1 MRRVGANKRGKEMRP
16 TTWLSFAIGAL
27 ALVLVGAAPAAAQA
41 TRTWVSGVGDDANP
55 CSRTAPCKTFAG
67 AISKTAAGGVIN
79 TLDPG
84 GYGAVT
90 ITKSISIVSD
100 LSLGGIL
107 SASTSGI
114 TINAGVTDEVFLR
127 GIAIDGGGSGG
138 TFGVRFIAGR
148 ALTVQDCT
156 IRNVTMSSTG
166 VGIEVALSAGVSSTV
181 IRNCTITGN
190 SIGVRVKPTGTAVAR
205 VLIQDSL
212 IERNLGGGI
221 RAEGAGAQV
230 RISNATI
237 SSNAPGLFTSAGG
250 TIASFGN
257 NVISL
262 NAPDGAPTS
271 TLLLK

>member
-1 MRRVGANKRGKEMRP
+1 MRFTSLLSLVVGGV
-16 TTWLSFAIGAL
+16 

-100 LSLGGIL
+100 LSHGGIL
-107 SASTSGI
+107 SSSTSGI
-114 TINAGVTDEVFLR
+114 VINAGVTDEVFLR

-138 TFGVRFIAGR
+138 TFGVRFLAGR
-148 ALTVQDCT
+148 ALTMQDCT
-156 IRNVTMSSTG
+156 IRNVKQGGTGVAVEIALSTG
-166 VGIEVALSAGVSSTV
+166 DSSTV

-190 SIGVRVKPTGTAVAR
+190 SIGVRIKPTGTAVAR
-205 VLIQDSL
+205 VLIDGTL
-212 IERNLGGGI
+212 VERNLGGGI
-221 RAEGAGAQV
+221 SAIGAGAQV
-230 RISNATI
+230 RLSNSVI
-237 SSNAPGLFTSAGG
+237 HSNSPGLSVSGGG
-250 TIASFGN
+250 TIGSFGN
-257 NVISL
+257 NVISV
-262 NAPDGAPTS
+262 NGPNGAPTS
-271 TLLLK
+271 TIPLQ

>member
-1 MRRVGANKRGKEMRP
+1 MRSISL
-16 TTWLSFAIGAL
+16 LSFAIGAL
-27 ALVLVGAAPAAAQA
+27 ALALVGTAPAAAQA

-84 GYGAVT
+84 GYGSVT
-90 ITKSISIVSD
+90 ITKSISIISD
-100 LSLGGIL
+100 LSHGGIL
-107 SASTSGI
+107 STSVTGI
-114 TINAGVTDEVFLR
+114 VVNAGANDEVFLR
-127 GIAIDGGGSGG
+127 GIAIDGSGTGG
-138 TFGVRFIAGR
+138 TFGIRFLAGR

-156 IRNVTMSSTG
+156 IRNATMSGTG
-166 VGIEVALSAGVSSTV
+166 VGVEVVISAGVSSVV
-181 IRNCTITGN
+181 IRNCTITRN
-190 SIGVRVKPTGTAVAR
+190 LIGVRVKPTGAAVAR
-205 VLIQDSL
+205 VLIDNSL

-221 RAEGAGAQV
+221 RAEGTGAQV

-237 SSNAPGLFTSAGG
+237 NSNAPGLFTSGGG

-257 NVISL
+257 NVINL

-271 TLLLK
+271 TLPLQ

>member
-1 MRRVGANKRGKEMRP
+1 MRRAGANKRGKEMRP

-100 LSLGGIL
+100 LAYGGIL
-107 SASTSGI
+107 ASSTSAI
-114 TINAGVTDEVFLR
+114 TINAPAQDVYLR
-127 GIAIDGGGSGG
+127 GVAIDGGGTGALN
-138 TFGVRFIAGR
+138 GVRIISGR
-148 ALTVQDCT
+148 SVTITDCI
-156 IRNVTMSSTG
+156 IRNATAGSG
-166 VGIEVALSAGVSSTV
+166 VGVQVETSAGTSSIV
-181 IRNCTITGN
+181 IRNCTITAN
-190 SIGVRVKPTGTAVAR
+190 VVGVRVAPTGSAIAR

-257 NVISL
+257 NVINL